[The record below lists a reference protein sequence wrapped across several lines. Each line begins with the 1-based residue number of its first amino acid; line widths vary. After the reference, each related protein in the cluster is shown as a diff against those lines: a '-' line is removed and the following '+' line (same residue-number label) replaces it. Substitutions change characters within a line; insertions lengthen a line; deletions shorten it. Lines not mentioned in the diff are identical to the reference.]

1 LSSGNINEPELFM
14 RHICKAL
21 SGAVVPHRKLLLG
34 VVLTLS
40 AGAMSPLTLAAEK
53 LKVGYNNWVGSSG
66 VFVAQEKGFFKQAGI
81 EVEFV
86 PFKGPSD
93 AIPPL
98 VAGHIDIA
106 LTTAD
111 NVVLVNAKSGDDLKI
126 IFATDTSNGADAVV
140 SKKTISSLADLKGKT
155 VAVTQGEVNE
165 LLLLNGLEKAGMK
178 PADIKSVNM
187 DPDSAGAAFIA
198 GKVDAAVTWEPWISQ
213 AVAAGGKV
221 VFSSAQVPNLILDV
235 VTVKS
240 STIKAKG
247 KAIAAFLAAVDKGTA
262 FLRSNPDEA
271 TPFTAKWLEVKPGEV
286 KDMLTGVKLY
296 GMADNAKLL
305 HDNVT
310 AKTLDNISAFYL
322 SHKTITKSVK
332 GSAMVDGSF
341 IQAK

>member
-1 LSSGNINEPELFM
+1 M
-14 RHICKAL
+14 RHFFKTL
-21 SGAVVPHRKLLLG
+21 SGAAMPRQKLLLS

-40 AGAMSPLTLAAEK
+40 AGLVSPLTHAAEK

-98 VAGHIDIA
+98 VAGHIDLA

-111 NVVLVNAKSGDDLKI
+111 NVVLVNAKSSANLKI

-140 SKKTISSLADLKGKT
+140 AKKTMSSLADLKGKT

-165 LLLLNGLEKAGMK
+165 LLLLKGLEKAGMK
-178 PADIKSVNM
+178 PEDIKSVNM
-187 DPDSAGAAFIA
+187 DPDSAGAAFVA

-240 STIKAKG
+240 SSIKAKS
-247 KAIAAFLAAVDKGTA
+247 KAIAAFLAAVEKGTA
-262 FLRSNPDEA
+262 FLASNPDEA
-271 TPFTAKWLEVKPGEV
+271 IPLAAKWLEVKPAEV
-286 KDMLTGVKLY
+286 KDMLGGVKLY
-296 GMADNAKLL
+296 GMADNAQLW
-305 HDNVT
+305 HDAV
-310 AKTLDNISAFYL
+310 AARTLDNISVFYR
-322 SHKTITKSVK
+322 SHKTIAKSIK
-332 GSAMVDGSF
+332 GSDMVDGSF
-341 IQAK
+341 VQAK